1 MKTLDLTQQPMTV
14 DDLLKLARSESLR
27 IVAGDGSAFVL
38 EGADDFD
45 KEVELLGKSEKFQ
58 RFLSDRAKEP
68 GVITMDDYRRSLN

>member
-27 IVAGDGSAFVL
+27 ILAGDGSAFVL
-38 EGADDFD
+38 EEADDFD

-58 RFLSDRAKEP
+58 RFLSDRAQEP
-68 GVITMDDYRRSLN
+68 GITTLEDYRQSLN